1 MIRMSASSMRRSF
14 QAGFR
19 VFLPGSPAS
28 RPTTHRSRRNAVGC
42 SFVPQDFHP
51 LPPHQLAWRSK
62 CHVLSCEGRAMSCFV
77 MFCMRT
83 AHSLQSFRAWSRR
96 FGPPLLT
103 FHRGSPSFRF
113 RHGSLLSARLHSVLP
128 AARLPGAAGPCLAH
142 NARRR
147 LRARP
152 RAFRGGAYRAPDRPG
167 APARASRTQ
176 GAPRPSAESGA
187 FPRRRRRRRKR
198 PPDASSQVCS

>member
-1 MIRMSASSMRRSF
+1 MPTRRAPAARCPTNCPGPTGRRPVSDRCRPEDPLHSVMR
-14 QAGFR
+14 
-19 VFLPGSPAS
+19 
-28 RPTTHRSRRNAVGC
+28 
-42 SFVPQDFHP
+42 
-51 LPPHQLAWRSK
+51 

-128 AARLPGAAGPCLAH
+128 AARLPGAAGPCFAH

-152 RAFRGGAYRAPDRPG
+152 RAFRGGASRAPDRPG
-167 APARASRTQ
+167 APARAR
-176 GAPRPSAESGA
+176 GPSAGRTSPFGSSELFFRAGA
-187 FPRRRRRRRKR
+187 NAGGGAAPGM
-198 PPDASSQVCS
+198 PLPSLGSQDRCRCSRSQSFSEKNLKL